1 MNILEIFTNSILL
14 IITLDN
20 ELWDIILL
28 SLFVSF
34 TALIIASLL
43 GFIVG
48 YYFAIYNFY
57 FKKIILI
64 IINSLMGIPPVV
76 VGLIV
81 YFIFA
86 SGGPLGILQLV
97 YTPSA
102 MIIAQTIIIFPI
114 IASLSHEIFS
124 KNWFE
129 FKDQIRSLNIPFWGS
144 VKLLFNHSYF
154 LLITTLLSAFG
165 RAISEVGA
173 VMIVGGNIDHYTRV
187 MTTAISLETR
197 MGNLEYAMALGLV
210 LISITIIIYS
220 LVYLSVSYTHLTLP
234 TKA

>member
-14 IITLDN
+14 IITLDS

-48 YYFAIYNFY
+48 YYFAIYNFH

-86 SGGPLGILQLV
+86 SGGPLGILQLL

-220 LVYLSVSYTHLTLP
+220 LVYLLNNRSI
-234 TKA
+234 K

>member
-86 SGGPLGILQLV
+86 SGGPLGILQLL

-220 LVYLSVSYTHLTLP
+220 LVYLLNNRSI
-234 TKA
+234 KWK

>member
-34 TALIIASLL
+34 TALIIASLF

-57 FKKIILI
+57 FKKFILI

-86 SGGPLGILQLV
+86 SGGPLGILQLL

-220 LVYLSVSYTHLTLP
+220 LVYLLNNRSI
-234 TKA
+234 K

>member
-14 IITLDN
+14 IITLDS

-86 SGGPLGILQLV
+86 SDGPLGILQLL

-220 LVYLSVSYTHLTLP
+220 LVYLLNNRSI
-234 TKA
+234 K

>member
-14 IITLDN
+14 IITLDS

-34 TALIIASLL
+34 TALIFASLL

-86 SGGPLGILQLV
+86 SGGPLGILQLL

-220 LVYLSVSYTHLTLP
+220 LVYLLNNRSI
-234 TKA
+234 K

>member
-34 TALIIASLL
+34 TALIIASLF

-86 SGGPLGILQLV
+86 SGGPLGILQLL

-220 LVYLSVSYTHLTLP
+220 LVYLLNNRP
-234 TKA
+234 IK

>member
-1 MNILEIFTNSILL
+1 MNILEIFINSILL
-14 IITLDN
+14 IISFDE
-20 ELWDIILL
+20 ELWDIIIL

-34 TALIIASLL
+34 TALIIASII
-43 GFIVG
+43 GFLIG
-48 YYFAIYNFY
+48 YSFALYNFS
-57 FKKIILI
+57 FKKIILVLL
-64 IINSLMGIPPVV
+64 NSLMGIPPVV

-86 SGGPLGILQLV
+86 SGGPLGVLQLL
-97 YTPSA
+97 YTPTA

-114 IASLSHEIFS
+114 VASLSHEIFF
-124 KNWFE
+124 KNWIE
-129 FKDQIRSLNIPFWGS
+129 FRDQIRSLNIPFFGS
-144 VKLLFNHSYF
+144 VLLLIKHSYF

-210 LISITIIIYS
+210 LISLTIIIYS
-220 LVYLSVSYTHLTLP
+220 VVYLLN
-234 TKA
+234 KRK

>member
-64 IINSLMGIPPVV
+64 IINSFMGIPPVV

-86 SGGPLGILQLV
+86 SGGPLGILQLL

-144 VKLLFNHSYF
+144 VKLLFKHSYF

-220 LVYLSVSYTHLTLP
+220 LVYLLNNRSI
-234 TKA
+234 K

>member
-14 IITLDN
+14 IITLDT

-86 SGGPLGILQLV
+86 SGGPLGILQLL

-220 LVYLSVSYTHLTLP
+220 LVYLLNNRSI
-234 TKA
+234 K

>member
-43 GFIVG
+43 GFIIG
-48 YYFAIYNFY
+48 YFFAIYNFY

-81 YFIFA
+81 YFMFA
-86 SGGPLGILQLV
+86 SGGPLGILQLL

-220 LVYLSVSYTHLTLP
+220 LVYLLNNRSI
-234 TKA
+234 K

>member
-86 SGGPLGILQLV
+86 SGGPLGILQLL

-220 LVYLSVSYTHLTLP
+220 FVYLLNNRSH
-234 TKA
+234 K

>member
-34 TALIIASLL
+34 TALIIASFL

-86 SGGPLGILQLV
+86 SGGPLGILQLL

-220 LVYLSVSYTHLTLP
+220 LVYLLNNRSI
-234 TKA
+234 K

>member
-86 SGGPLGILQLV
+86 SGGPLGILQLL
-97 YTPSA
+97 YTPSE

-220 LVYLSVSYTHLTLP
+220 LVYLLNNRSI
-234 TKA
+234 K